1 KEHRV
6 PAGSL
11 GSHHELDQRPRVR
24 IGAPGC
30 EVEAV
35 SHQRSTLWPWSDGP
49 PPPAP
54 PGTPPARRGRDAPP
68 PGSAGHSPGSA
79 GERRPLPRLR
89 RVLPRLG
96 GGETPLPPAPPGTPP
111 TARSTGRGRV
121 CSGARRRPVGG

>member
-1 KEHRV
+1 IRGRYAVDRLIDDVILKEHRV

-54 PGTPPARRGRDAPP
+54 PGTPPARRGRDAPS
-68 PGSAGHSPGSA
+68 PGSAGHSPDCA
-79 GERRPLPRLR
+79 VDWTGE
-89 RVLPRLG
+89 
-96 GGETPLPPAPPGTPP
+96 
-111 TARSTGRGRV
+111 SMQW
-121 CSGARRRPVGG
+121 S